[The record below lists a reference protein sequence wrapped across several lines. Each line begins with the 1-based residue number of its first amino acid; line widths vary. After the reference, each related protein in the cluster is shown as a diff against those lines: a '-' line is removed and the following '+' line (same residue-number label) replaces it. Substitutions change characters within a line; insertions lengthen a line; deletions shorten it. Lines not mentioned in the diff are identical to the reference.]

1 MKYALSI
8 THFLRAA
15 DKSYMKLSFMTF
27 VEMALRV
34 KLVMFFF
41 FFLYCTFFIFYARY
55 IE

>member
-27 VEMALRV
+27 VVMALRV
-34 KLVMFFF
+34 KLVMFLFF
-41 FFLYCTFFIFYARY
+41 FILYIFY
-55 IE
+55 ILCTLH